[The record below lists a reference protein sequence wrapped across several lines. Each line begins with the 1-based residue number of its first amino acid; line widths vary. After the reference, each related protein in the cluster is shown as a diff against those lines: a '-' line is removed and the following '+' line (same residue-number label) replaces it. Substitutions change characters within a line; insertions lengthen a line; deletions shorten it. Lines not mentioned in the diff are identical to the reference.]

1 MSQRIVLFFSFLG
14 LITLHACGPN
24 YIVNE
29 KRDIAA
35 GAWAY
40 ADSLRFE
47 AEIPDT
53 STVYDLW
60 LSLDHSPDFEWQN
73 LYVRVHTLFPDGR
86 RLSSPLSLELA
97 DQGGVWQSD
106 CNSKR
111 CRFRVPIQEGAWFQ
125 QTGKY
130 VFTIEQYMRVN
141 PLPGVQSVA
150 FQIIDTG
157 KTKEEA
163 MKK

>member
-1 MSQRIVLFFSFLG
+1 MSQRFVLFLSWLA
-14 LITLHACGPN
+14 LVVLNSCGPD

-29 KRDIAA
+29 KRDIA
-35 GAWAY
+35 GSAWTY

-47 AEIPDT
+47 ADIPDT
-53 STVYDLW
+53 SKVYDLW
-60 LSLDHSPDFEWQN
+60 LGLDHSPDFEWQN
-73 LYVRVHTLFPDGR
+73 LYVQVHTLFPDGR

-106 CNSKR
+106 CNAQR

-130 VFTIEQYMRVN
+130 TFTIEQYMRVS
-141 PLPGVQSVA
+141 PLAGVQRVA
-150 FQIIDTG
+150 FQVIDTG

-163 MKK
+163 LKE

>member
-1 MSQRIVLFFSFLG
+1 MSQPIALFAG
-14 LITLHACGPN
+14 LLVGITLSSCGPD

-29 KRDIAA
+29 KRDIA
-35 GAWAY
+35 GSAWTY
-40 ADSLRFE
+40 ADSLQFE
-47 AEIPDT
+47 ADIADT

-60 LSLDHSPDFEWQN
+60 LGLDHSPDFEWQN
-73 LYVRVHTLFPDGR
+73 LYVQVHTLFPDGR

-97 DQGGVWQSD
+97 DLGGVWQSD

-125 QTGKY
+125 QSGKY
-130 VFTIEQYMRVN
+130 VFTIEQFMRVS
-141 PLPGVQSVA
+141 PLPGVQSVS

-163 MKK
+163 MKQ